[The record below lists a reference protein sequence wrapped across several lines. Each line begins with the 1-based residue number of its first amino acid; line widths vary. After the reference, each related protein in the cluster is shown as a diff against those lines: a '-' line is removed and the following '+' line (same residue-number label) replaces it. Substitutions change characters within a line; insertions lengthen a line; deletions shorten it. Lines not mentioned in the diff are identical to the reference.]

1 MFKYT
6 RDKIRSMKRGDLAW
20 DFMGKIIL
28 ALVVLFIVAFVAWL
42 MRDKFAE
49 IIENFPKLFLGLG
62 G

>member
-1 MFKYT
+1 MFKYV
-6 RDKIRSMKRGDLAW
+6 RNKVRNMKRGDLAW

-28 ALVVLFIVAFVAWL
+28 ALVVLFIVVFVAWL

-49 IIENFPKLFLGLG
+49 IIEKFPKIFLGFG

>member
-6 RDKIRSMKRGDLAW
+6 KNKFRNMKRGDLAW
-20 DFMGKIIL
+20 DFLGKIIL
-28 ALVVLFIVAFVAWL
+28 ALVVLFIVIFVAWL

-49 IIENFPKLFLGLG
+49 IIKNFPKLFLGLG